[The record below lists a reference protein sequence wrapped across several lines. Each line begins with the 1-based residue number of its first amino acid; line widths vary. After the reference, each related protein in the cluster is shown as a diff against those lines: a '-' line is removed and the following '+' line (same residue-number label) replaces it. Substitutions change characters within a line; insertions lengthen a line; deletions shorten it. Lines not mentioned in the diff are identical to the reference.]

1 LKKLPVSRVRAR
13 GFYGVTL
20 LLNALV
26 LLLLLGLGNDGK
38 IYMRNILFSKIYA
51 EKDLPAETAI
61 DAKIQSHFKRDQ
73 NPSDYIRYINQDKLK
88 DLIKIKDDPKADDW
102 DLAIAI
108 IRSLG
113 NMSDG
118 KICGLESLNKI
129 VYDTERGMGCCSDY
143 SKAWMFYAI
152 YLGMNVREVNS
163 LNHTTV
169 EYFDRKTGQWHWIDP
184 YNRIEIIGA
193 QGQAL
198 SLQAIRAATLFD
210 QLRYNRVAKGNADF
224 DVENYEG
231 YAPSQLSVLMWRLG
245 TNFLDI
251 DRWDSRLRKLGL
263 PKSIRQTILLVTGVQ
278 PHWMILTTN
287 ALAAKFRALQLFL
300 YGSFGLLA
308 VVNALAFWTLISH
321 RLRKPA

>member
-1 LKKLPVSRVRAR
+1 MKKPWLSGAQAR
-13 GFYGVTL
+13 GFYGVIL

-38 IYMRNILFSKIYA
+38 VYMRNILFSQIYT

-61 DAKIQSHFKRDQ
+61 DDKIQSYFKRDQ
-73 NPSDYIRYINQDKLK
+73 SPADYIHYINQDKLK
-88 DLIKIKDDPKADDW
+88 DLIKTKDDPKADDR
-102 DLAIAI
+102 DLAVAI
-108 IRSLG
+108 IQSLG

-129 VYDTERGMGCCSDY
+129 VFDTERGMGCCSDY

-169 EYFDRKTGQWHWIDP
+169 EYQDRRTGRWHWIDP
-184 YNRIEIIGA
+184 FNRVEIV
-193 QGQAL
+193 QANSQVM
-198 SLQAIRAATLFD
+198 SLFEIRSATLFD
-210 QLRYNRVAKGNADF
+210 QLQYNRVAKGNAEF

-245 TNFLDI
+245 TNFLGI

-300 YGSFGLLA
+300 YGSFGLLGA
-308 VVNALAFWTLISH
+308 LNALALLTFMSR
-321 RLRKPA
+321 RLEI